1 MEAKKEGI
9 PAWVKTT
16 AKGDV
21 INFSIN
27 GVKYNMW
34 KNQFKN
40 AENQPDF
47 KIYINDWVATPVDQ
61 KDVTKW

>member
-34 KNQFKN
+34 KNQWLMHRK
-40 AENQPDF
+40 QP
-47 KIYINDWVATPVDQ
+47 
-61 KDVTKW
+61 